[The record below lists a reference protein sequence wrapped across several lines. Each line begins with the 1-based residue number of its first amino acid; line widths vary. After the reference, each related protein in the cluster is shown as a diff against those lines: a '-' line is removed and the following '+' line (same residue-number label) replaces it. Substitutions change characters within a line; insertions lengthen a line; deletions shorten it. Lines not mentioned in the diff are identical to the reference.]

1 MEEMMMKGALEGERD
16 LVLQE
21 RVEAGVIAEI
31 QGVDQEVKVIL
42 DRVQEV
48 EVVVEIRGV
57 DQDQEV
63 TLGRFPEVGVIA
75 KVLGL
80 GLGQEVLV
88 GALVGR
94 FQDDDL
100 KFNLRIVYSAFKSIL
115 FPFFV
120 FVHLTYTYQSFLRSL
135 FLEKTIQEGSLV

>member
-120 FVHLTYTYQSFLRSL
+120 LVHLTYTYQSFLRSL